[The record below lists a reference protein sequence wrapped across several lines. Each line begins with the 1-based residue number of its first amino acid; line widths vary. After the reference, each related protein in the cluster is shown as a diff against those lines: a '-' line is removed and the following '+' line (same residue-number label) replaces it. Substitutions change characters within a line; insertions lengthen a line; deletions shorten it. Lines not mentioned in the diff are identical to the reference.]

1 MIICSLIIIFF
12 IAVSRDLLKDLGD
25 ITYPWNY
32 PIPQILFPIAVFIL
46 TILTII
52 TTWIGLGCK
61 CRSVHVEY
69 DLGMENRDN
78 FLFTKFNLS

>member
-12 IAVSRDLLKDLGD
+12 IAVSRDLLKDL
-25 ITYPWNY
+25 
-32 PIPQILFPIAVFIL
+32 AVFIL